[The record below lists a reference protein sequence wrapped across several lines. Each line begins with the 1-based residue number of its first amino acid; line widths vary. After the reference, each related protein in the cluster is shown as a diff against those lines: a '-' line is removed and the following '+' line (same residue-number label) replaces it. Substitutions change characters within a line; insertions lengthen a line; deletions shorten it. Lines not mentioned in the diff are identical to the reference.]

1 MATWE
6 RASRLF
12 AGHAPG
18 RRLLHLTGLAHP
30 ACLATSTVPPTPQQP
45 TPQAPS
51 NAVCMWGVPPALR
64 PFAVSMSV
72 VAIHVLGDVPSPP
85 LLGALQGWLQNWRL
99 RWVAGRAGCLWRG
112 KLCHGFV
119 AL

>member
-1 MATWE
+1 MFCAMGSFPGVTP
-6 RASRLF
+6 A
-12 AGHAPG
+12 AP
-18 RRLLHLTGLAHP
+18 AP
-30 ACLATSTVPPTPQQP
+30 PPPTV
-45 TPQAPS
+45 QAPS

-99 RWVAGRAGCLWRG
+99 RCGPCVERRRRSHWDTIFLLFGCAPCINCMR
-112 KLCHGFV
+112 HPP
-119 AL
+119 